1 VGDISS
7 AYVKILK
14 KSTVTKLKRRYLGCL
29 GFENIAK
36 PKAIDEVT
44 STSSDDGITQ
54 E

>member
-14 KSTVTKLKRRYLGCL
+14 KSTVAKLKRRVLGCL

-36 PKAIDEVT
+36 PKAIDEET
-44 STSSDDGITQ
+44 CTSSGDVMIQ